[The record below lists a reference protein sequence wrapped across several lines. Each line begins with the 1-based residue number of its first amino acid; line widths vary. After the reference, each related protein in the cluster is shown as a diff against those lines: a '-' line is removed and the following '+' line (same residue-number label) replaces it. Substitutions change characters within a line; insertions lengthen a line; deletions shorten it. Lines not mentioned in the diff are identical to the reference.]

1 MQNVK
6 RNFFALVW
14 HGFWLALAQTF
25 AERNTIL
32 PALILSVGGTQTTL
46 GVLTSIVIGVP
57 FLAQLIF
64 AGYLNPK
71 PYKKKFLV
79 LGILLRVSAF
89 AGLSF
94 TVFFYDKVSSEIV
107 LGIIFF
113 LMLLFSVSGAFAGV
127 SYTDIVGKSMDTP
140 TRKKF
145 LVTRQFMSGIGLLI
159 SAIAARQVLKMFDYP
174 QNYQVLFGIAATL
187 LFIASFGF
195 MAIKE
200 KPSEVKEKQNS
211 VLDVLRSLP
220 SILKNDSNFRTFII
234 IVNLTG
240 FALTIIPFYI
250 ALGKTHFNIAEKEVG
265 NLLLIQI
272 IGMILSNLFWS
283 KYVHTKGYKNVLRVF
298 ILFQGFLPVLFL
310 ISSNFL
316 PFSFFNA
323 LFFLVGLSIS
333 AQKISIEGILYE
345 ITTESNRALYSG
357 VYGALSITISIFPL
371 LAGVLT
377 KSIGYTPIFI
387 MVGILALSSLFFLK
401 KLTFED

>member
-1 MQNVK
+1 MRNVK

-71 PYKKKFLV
+71 PLKKKFLV

-89 AGLSF
+89 AGLSL
-94 TVFFYDKVSSEIV
+94 TVYFYDKISADFT
-107 LGIIFF
+107 LAMIFV
-113 LMLLFSVSGAFAGV
+113 LMLVFSVSGAFAGV

-159 SAIAARQVLKMFDYP
+159 SAIAARQVLKMFEYP
-174 QNYQVLFGIAATL
+174 QNYQILFGIAATL

-200 KPSEVKEKQNS
+200 KPSEIKETQNS
-211 VLDVLRSLP
+211 VLDVIRSVP
-220 SILKNDSNFRTFII
+220 SILKSDVNFRTFII

-250 ALGKTHFNIAEKEVG
+250 ALGKTTFHIAEKEVG

-272 IGMILSNLFWS
+272 VGMILSNLFWS
-283 KYVHTKGYKNVLRVF
+283 KYVHTKGYKNVLKVF
-298 ILFQGFLPVLFL
+298 IGFQATLPLLFL
-310 ISSNFL
+310 AVTNFL
-316 PFSFFNA
+316 PYYFFSM

-357 VYGALSITISIFPL
+357 VYGALSITISLFPL
-371 LAGVLT
+371 ISGILMT
-377 KSIGYTPIFI
+377 SIGFTPIFI
-387 MVGILALSSLFFLK
+387 GVSAVAFSSFFFVGKLS
-401 KLTFED
+401 FEE

>member
-1 MQNVK
+1 MENVR

-46 GVLTSIVIGVP
+46 GVLTSVVIGVP

-64 AGYLNPK
+64 AGYLNRK
-71 PYKKKFLV
+71 PLKKKFLV

-89 AGLSF
+89 AGLSL
-94 TVFFYDKVSSEIV
+94 TVYFYDKASPNTV
-107 LGIIFF
+107 LFIIFL
-113 LMLLFSVSGAFAGV
+113 LMLLFSISGAFAGV

-140 TRKKF
+140 MRKKF

-159 SAIAARQVLKMFDYP
+159 SAVVARQLLKSFDYP
-174 QNYQVLFGIAATL
+174 QNYQLLFGIAAAL

-200 KPSEVKEKQNS
+200 KPSELKETHNS
-211 VLDVLRSLP
+211 IADVLRSVP
-220 SILKNDSNFRTFII
+220 AIIKNDSNFRTFII

-250 ALGKTHFNIAEKEVG
+250 ALGKETFAIAEKQVG

-272 IGMILSNLFWS
+272 TGMILSNIFWS
-283 KYVHTKGYKNVLRVF
+283 KYVHTKGYKNVLKVF
-298 ILFQGFLPVLFL
+298 VGFQIALPLLFL
-310 ISSNFL
+310 VVSRTL
-316 PFSFFNA
+316 PFAFYNA

-357 VYGALSITISIFPL
+357 VYGALSVTISLFPL
-371 LAGVLT
+371 VSGVLINSIGFTPVFAGV
-377 KSIGYTPIFI
+377 SAIAF
-387 MVGILALSSLFFLK
+387 SSLLFLK
-401 KLTFED
+401 KLSLAA

>member
-1 MQNVK
+1 MQNLK
-6 RNFFALVW
+6 RNFYALVW

-46 GVLTSIVIGVP
+46 GILTSVVIGVP

-64 AGYLNPK
+64 AGYLNK
-71 PYKKKFLV
+71 KKYKKKYLL

-94 TVFFYDKVSSEIV
+94 TVFFYDKVSANFV
-107 LGIIFF
+107 LAIIFI
-113 LMLLFSVSGAFAGV
+113 LMLIFSVSGAFAGV

-145 LVTRQFMSGIGLLI
+145 LVTRQFLSGVGLLI
-159 SAIAARQVLKMFDYP
+159 SALTARQLLKMFDYP
-174 QNYQVLFGIAATL
+174 QNYQVLFGIAAIL

-200 KPSEVKEKQNS
+200 KPSEIKENQSTIWEVLKS
-211 VLDVLRSLP
+211 VPDILR
-220 SILKNDSNFRTFII
+220 KDNNFRTFII

-250 ALGKTHFNIAEKEVG
+250 ALGKSVFQIAEKQIG
-265 NLLLIQI
+265 NLLLVQI
-272 IGMILSNLFWS
+272 VGMILSNLFWS
-283 KYVHTKGYKNVLRVF
+283 KYVHTKGYKNVLKVF
-298 ILFQGFLPVLFL
+298 IMFQFSLPLVFLLVAY
-310 ISSNFL
+310 NL
-316 PFSFFNA
+316 PFIYYNA

-345 ITTESNRALYSG
+345 ITTETNRALYSG
-357 VYGALSITISIFPL
+357 VYGALSITISLFPL
-371 LAGVLT
+371 FSGILMT
-377 KSIGYTPIFI
+377 SIGFTPIFI
-387 MVGILALSSLFFLK
+387 AVSLIASVAFLYLR
-401 KLTFED
+401 KLQLEV

>member
-1 MQNVK
+1 MKNVK

-25 AERNTIL
+25 AERNTVL

-46 GVLTSIVIGVP
+46 GILTSIVIGVP

-71 PYKKKFLV
+71 PLKKKFLV

-89 AGLSF
+89 AGLSA
-94 TVFFYDKVSSEIV
+94 TVYFYDKIPSDAV
-107 LGIIFF
+107 LATIFF

-145 LVTRQFMSGIGLLI
+145 LVTRQFISGIGLLI
-159 SAIAARQVLKMFDYP
+159 SALAARQVLKMFDYP
-174 QNYQVLFGIAATL
+174 DNYQVLFAIAAAL

-200 KPSEVKEKQNS
+200 KPSEISEKHNS
-211 VLDVLRSLP
+211 IADVIRSVP
-220 SILKNDSNFRTFII
+220 SIIKTDTNFRTFII

-250 ALGKTHFNIAEKEVG
+250 ALGKTAFRIDEGDVG
-265 NLLLIQI
+265 NLLLTQI
-272 IGMILSNLFWS
+272 VGMILSNLFWS
-283 KYVHTKGYKNVLRVF
+283 KYVHSKGYKNVLKTF
-298 ILFQGFLPVLFL
+298 IAFQIALPILFL
-310 ISSNFL
+310 IFTDAL
-316 PFSFFNA
+316 PFVFYNA

-357 VYGALSITISIFPL
+357 VYGALSITISLFPL
-371 LAGVLT
+371 FSGILM
-377 KSIGYTPIFI
+377 KHIGFAPIFTGVSLI
-387 MVGILALSSLFFLK
+387 AFSSLLFVNRLK
-401 KLTFED
+401 LNA

>member
-1 MQNVK
+1 MQNLK
-6 RNFFALVW
+6 RNFYALVW

-32 PALILSVGGTQTTL
+32 PALVLSVGGTQTTL
-46 GVLTSIVIGVP
+46 GILTSVVIGVP

-64 AGYLNPK
+64 AGYLNK
-71 PYKKKFLV
+71 KRLKKKYLI

-94 TVFFYDKVSSEIV
+94 TVFFYDKVSANFV
-107 LGIIFF
+107 LAIIFI
-113 LMLLFSVSGAFAGV
+113 LMLVFSVSGAFAGV

-145 LVTRQFMSGIGLLI
+145 LVTRQFLSGVGLLI
-159 SAIAARQVLKMFDYP
+159 SALTARQLLKMFEYP
-174 QNYQVLFGIAATL
+174 QNYQVLFGIAAVL

-200 KPSEVKEKQNS
+200 KPSEIKENQSTIWEVLKS
-211 VLDVLRSLP
+211 VPDILRDD
-220 SILKNDSNFRTFII
+220 KNFRTFII

-250 ALGKTHFNIAEKEVG
+250 ALGKSVFQIAEKQVG
-265 NLLLIQI
+265 NLLLVQI
-272 IGMILSNLFWS
+272 VGMILSNLFWS
-283 KYVHTKGYKNVLRVF
+283 KYVHTKGYKNVLKVF
-298 ILFQGFLPVLFL
+298 IMFQFSLPLLFL
-310 ISSNFL
+310 LVAYNL
-316 PFSFFNA
+316 PFIYYNA

-345 ITTESNRALYSG
+345 ITAETNRALYSG
-357 VYGALSITISIFPL
+357 VYGALSVTISLFPL
-371 LAGVLT
+371 FSGILMT
-377 KSIGYTPIFI
+377 SIGFTPIFI
-387 MVGILALSSLFFLK
+387 AVSLIASIAFLYLK
-401 KLTFED
+401 KLRLEV

>member
-1 MQNVK
+1 MQNLK
-6 RNFFALVW
+6 RNFYALVW

-46 GVLTSIVIGVP
+46 GILTSVVIGVP

-64 AGYLNPK
+64 AGYLNK
-71 PYKKKFLV
+71 KRLKKKYLV

-94 TVFFYDKVSSEIV
+94 TVFFYDKVSANFV
-107 LGIIFF
+107 LAIIFI
-113 LMLLFSVSGAFAGV
+113 LMLIFSVSGAFAGV

-145 LVTRQFMSGIGLLI
+145 LVTRQFLSGVGLLI
-159 SAIAARQVLKMFDYP
+159 SALTARQLLKMFEYP
-174 QNYQVLFGIAATL
+174 QNYQVLFGIAAVL

-200 KPSEVKEKQNS
+200 KPSEIKENQSTIWEVLKS
-211 VLDVLRSLP
+211 VPDILRDD
-220 SILKNDSNFRTFII
+220 KNFRTFII

-250 ALGKTHFNIAEKEVG
+250 ALGKSVFQIAEKQVG
-265 NLLLIQI
+265 NLLLVQI
-272 IGMILSNLFWS
+272 VGMILSNLFWS
-283 KYVHTKGYKNVLRVF
+283 KYVHTKGYKNVLKVF
-298 ILFQGFLPVLFL
+298 IMFQFSLPVLFL
-310 ISSNFL
+310 LVAYNL
-316 PFSFFNA
+316 SFVYYNA

-345 ITTESNRALYSG
+345 ITTETNRALYSG
-357 VYGALSITISIFPL
+357 VYGALSVTISLFPL
-371 LAGVLT
+371 FSGILMT
-377 KSIGYTPIFI
+377 SIGFTPIFI
-387 MVGILALSSLFFLK
+387 AVSLIASIAFLYLK
-401 KLTFED
+401 KLRLEV